1 MIVFFFFFRFNL
13 IVIGTKL
20 SMPGVIFL
28 EHFNYNNLF
37 LSAGCLLMNCVRDNN
52 QGVIKNVNG
61 ACARQPVEFEIIS

>member
-1 MIVFFFFFRFNL
+1 MQAAIH
-13 IVIGTKL
+13 
-20 SMPGVIFL
+20 GVIFL
-28 EHFNYNNLF
+28 EHFNCNNLF